1 MSDTVVVEE
10 SMEEKERKRGRPPK
24 PKEETKQEVK
34 EQFDLK
40 TVSENLRMQL
50 KETFSKIVADL
61 VDSLANFIPTPA
73 VQLLVF
79 DKFLKLTKTPNIG
92 EVEGKIYALD
102 LLIKFSKTSNEMK
115 HKIINDI
122 LAEYLKV

>member
-1 MSDTVVVEE
+1 MSSVVVEE

-24 PKEETKQEVK
+24 TKEETKQEVK
-34 EQFDLK
+34 EQFDLR

-50 KETFSKIVADL
+50 KETFNKVVVDL

-79 DKFLKLTKTPNIG
+79 DKFLRMINTPNIG

-122 LAEYLKV
+122 LAEYLKI

>member
-1 MSDTVVVEE
+1 MSSVVVEE

-24 PKEETKQEVK
+24 AKEETKQEVK

-50 KETFSKIVADL
+50 KETFNKVVVDL

-79 DKFLKLTKTPNIG
+79 DKFLRIINTPNIG

-122 LAEYLKV
+122 LAEYLKI